1 MVKKRWGM
9 RVKRGMGGV
18 LFSLVDAAGN
28 VDRFRVRMGKGDSF
42 YIFASSS
49 VTSSPAAPLPGQAVS
64 PAPFTDATPTI
75 SSVIMTGAT
84 IGTLILTA
92 AWAP

>member
-28 VDRFRVRMGKGDSF
+28 VDRFRVS
-42 YIFASSS
+42 IA
-49 VTSSPAAPLPGQAVS
+49 
-64 PAPFTDATPTI
+64 
-75 SSVIMTGAT
+75 
-84 IGTLILTA
+84 
-92 AWAP
+92 